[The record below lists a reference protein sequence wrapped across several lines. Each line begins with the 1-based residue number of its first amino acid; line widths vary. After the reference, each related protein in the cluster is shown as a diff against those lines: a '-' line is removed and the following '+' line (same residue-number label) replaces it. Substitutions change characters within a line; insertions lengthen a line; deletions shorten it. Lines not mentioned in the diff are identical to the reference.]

1 MTSSKIGGHAQA
13 GRDAEEDVA
22 RTALIEALARWAS
35 GVAVLAVREEGRV
48 FGITVT
54 AFSAVSLEPPLVL
67 VCLGRNAI
75 VLPTLLAGS
84 QSGNQPGGAADAP
97 EFVVNILADDQRRLA
112 SIFTDVGPLG
122 RDAFPA
128 QGPPLLPDSLASLVC
143 TVDALHEAGDH
154 WIVIGRVRDIVTGGA
169 RPPLVRFQRAWHG
182 LNKT

>member
-75 VLPTLLAGS
+75 VLPTLLAG
-84 QSGNQPGGAADAP
+84 NQPGNAADAP
-97 EFVVNILADDQRRLA
+97 EFVVNILAEDQRRLA

-122 RDAFPA
+122 RDAFAA
-128 QGPPLLPDSLASLVC
+128 QGAPLLPDSLASLVC

-154 WIVIGRVRDIVTGGA
+154 WIVIGRVRDIVTGGGRA
-169 RPPLVRFQRAWHG
+169 PLVRFQRAWHG
-182 LNKT
+182 LDRT